1 MSMKASESPFD
12 LQGLVAF
19 VTGAGQGLGA
29 EIAKQLVRHGARVGV
44 GDIDVGN
51 ATRVARELSESQA
64 IALPLDVRSEQSV
77 HQARDTLIA
86 RWSRVDI
93 LVNSAAI
100 STRTPLFEISMQEF
114 DDVLAVNLRGL
125 FLGCQV
131 FGELMKAQGF
141 GRIVNLTSVAGQTG
155 GSGTGAHYAA
165 SKAGIIVLT
174 KLFAKELARVGVT
187 VNAVAP
193 GPISSSRTDAL
204 PSETLSKIL
213 AQLPVG
219 RLGTYAEVSEVVAF
233 LASRGA
239 GYITGAT
246 WDINGG
252 MSMR

>member
-1 MSMKASESPFD
+1 MSMKANVSSFD
-12 LQGLVAF
+12 LEGLVAC

-29 EIAKQLVRHGARVGV
+29 EIAKQLVRCGVRVGL
-44 GDIDVGN
+44 GDIDIGN
-51 ATRVARELSESQA
+51 ATRLARELSESQA
-64 IALPLDVRSEQSV
+64 IALPLDVRSKQSLQ
-77 HQARDTLIA
+77 QARDTLIA
-86 RWSRVDI
+86 QWSRVDI

-100 STRTPLFEISMQEF
+100 STRTPLFEISAAEF

-125 FLGCQV
+125 FLGCQI
-131 FGELMKAQGF
+131 FGELMKSQGF
-141 GRIVNLTSVAGQTG
+141 GRIINLTSVAGQTG

-193 GPISSSRTDAL
+193 GPIASTRTDAL
-204 PSETLSKIL
+204 PSETLSRIL
-213 AQLPVG
+213 AQVPVG
-219 RLGTYAEVSEVVAF
+219 RLGTYTEVSEIVAF

-239 GYITGAT
+239 GYVTGAT

-252 MSMR
+252 MAMR